1 MRHTKNFRVRGA
13 ASVLTL
19 ALIAALALA
28 STLAGALLASPAA
41 ALSKPGAMMPPLI
54 LPDTQG
60 QMINL
65 PELSKGKVTL
75 LVYWSISCPHCRE
88 QLPKLQAL
96 AKRFQGNPFLFLLV
110 NTDGQ
115 AMASAVSAY
124 AAEHHLPGPLVL
136 DVGPKDTLP
145 LADFFDIVATPGA
158 LVFDKTGKL
167 VFAQELQID
176 MAQASQAIE
185 SSF

>member
-1 MRHTKNFRVRGA
+1 MSHGKSFSVLGA
-13 ASVLTL
+13 SAALILTL
-19 ALIAALALA
+19 AL
-28 STLAGALLASPAA
+28 AGAFLAAPAA
-41 ALSKPGAMMPPLI
+41 ALSKPGPMMPPLT

-60 QMINL
+60 QMVNL

-88 QLPKLQAL
+88 QLPKLQAM

-115 AMASAVSAY
+115 AMSAAVTAY
-124 AAEHHLPGPLVL
+124 AAEHRLPGPLVL
-136 DVGPKDTLP
+136 DAGPKDTLP
-145 LADFFDIVATPGA
+145 LADFFDIVATPGV

-167 VFAQELQID
+167 VFAQELQVD
-176 MAQASQAIE
+176 MNLVSQAIE

>member
-1 MRHTKNFRVRGA
+1 MSRCTSFRALRASA
-13 ASVLTL
+13 ALTL
-19 ALIAALALA
+19 ALCLSL
-28 STLAGALLASPAA
+28 TLAGLLPASPAA
-41 ALSKPGAMMPPLI
+41 ALSKPGAMLPALT
-54 LPDTQG
+54 LPDAQG
-60 QMINL
+60 QTVNL
-65 PELSKGKVTL
+65 GELSKDKVTL

-115 AMASAVSAY
+115 AMASAVTAY
-124 AAEHHLPGPLVL
+124 AADHRLPGPLVM

-145 LADFFDIVATPGA
+145 VADFFDIVATPGV

-167 VFAQELQID
+167 VFAQELQVD
-176 MAQASQAIE
+176 MDQVSQAIE
-185 SSF
+185 KSF

>member
-1 MRHTKNFRVRGA
+1 M
-13 ASVLTL
+13 
-19 ALIAALALA
+19 
-28 STLAGALLASPAA
+28 AGALLAIPAA
-41 ALSKPGAMMPPLI
+41 ALTKPGVIMPPLS

-60 QMINL
+60 QTVNL
-65 PELSKGKVTL
+65 NELSKGKVTL

-88 QLPKLQAL
+88 QLPQLLAI

-115 AMASAVSAY
+115 AMASAVSSFATVY
-124 AAEHHLPGPLVL
+124 RLPWPPVL

-145 LADFFDIVATPGA
+145 LADFFDIVATPGV

-167 VFAQELQID
+167 VFSQELQID
-176 MAQASQAIE
+176 MGQVSRAIE

>member
-1 MRHTKNFRVRGA
+1 MRRAKSLSLRGTA
-13 ASVLTL
+13 A
-19 ALIAALALA
+19 ALILALALA
-28 STLAGALLASPAA
+28 GAFCAAPAA
-41 ALSKPGAMMPPLI
+41 ALSKPGAMMPPLT
-54 LPDTQG
+54 LPDAQG
-60 QMINL
+60 QMVNL
-65 PELSKGKVTL
+65 GELSQGKVTL

-88 QLPKLQAL
+88 QLPQLQAM

-115 AMASAVSAY
+115 AMAPAVRAY
-124 AAEHHLPGPLVL
+124 AAEHRLPGPLVL

-145 LADFFDIVATPGA
+145 LADFFDIVATPGV

-167 VFAQELQID
+167 VYSQELQID
-176 MAQASQAIE
+176 MAQVGRAIE

>member
-1 MRHTKNFRVRGA
+1 MRCANSFRAWGIPA
-13 ASVLTL
+13 ALAVTVAVTLAMTL
-19 ALIAALALA
+19 ALAGVFSAA
-28 STLAGALLASPAA
+28 PAA
-41 ALSKPGAMMPPLI
+41 ALTKPGVMMPPLT

-60 QMINL
+60 QMVNL

-88 QLPKLQAL
+88 QMPKIQAL

-115 AMASAVSAY
+115 AMASAVGAY
-124 AAEHHLPGPLVL
+124 AAEHRLPGPHVL

-145 LADFFDIVATPGA
+145 LADFFDIVATPGV

-176 MAQASQAIE
+176 MAQLSQAVE

>member
-1 MRHTKNFRVRGA
+1 MRCAKSFRPRGPA
-13 ASVLTL
+13 AALTATLTL
-19 ALIAALALA
+19 AMSLAL
-28 STLAGALLASPAA
+28 TLAVFIAPAPVS
-41 ALSKPGAMMPPLI
+41 ALSKPGAMMPPLT
-54 LPDTQG
+54 LPDAQG
-60 QMINL
+60 QSISL
-65 PELSKGKVTL
+65 PELTQGKVTL

-88 QLPKLQAL
+88 QMPKLQAL

-124 AAEHHLPGPLVL
+124 AAEHRLPGPIVL

-145 LADFFDIVATPGA
+145 LADFFDIVATPGV

-167 VFAQELQID
+167 VMAQELQVNMD
-176 MAQASQAIE
+176 QVSQAIE